1 MASTHHFESE
11 GHAPKRAIDHKSE
24 VDRDT
29 DHHEADTATD
39 TAKPKPT
46 SELPEFLANA
56 TRADWVLW
64 GLMVAAGIYGFALI
78 PFRAL
83 LLVNHPFLYAG
94 LSGSN
99 LAVLTVGAT
108 HSDKPW
114 HLVAV
119 VIIATLSAAK
129 FLPLYF
135 LLGKRWGKEFVDMM
149 FAGHPPRWF
158 SKLENFIYNHQ
169 GFSFLLSCI
178 PFSPISPV
186 LIVTISGIKRARG
199 LFVSLWVLGFI
210 TLLKLFYLY
219 LGVTFGTQVQGTLEV
234 INRYIT
240 WITIAL
246 IAWLF
251 ISINLKQRKKGALR
265 K

>member
-1 MASTHHFESE
+1 MTSANHFDPDDRASETAPD
-11 GHAPKRAIDHKSE
+11 HAPD
-24 VDRDT
+24 VDMAT
-29 DHHEADTATD
+29 DDPLADTATE
-39 TAKPKPT
+39 TPKSKAN

-56 TRADWVLW
+56 TRTDWVLW
-64 GLMVAAGIYGFALI
+64 GLMVAAGIYSFALI

-83 LLVNHPFLYAG
+83 LLVNHPFFYAG

-108 HSDKPW
+108 YSDKPW
-114 HLVAV
+114 QLVAV
-119 VIIATLSAAK
+119 IIIATLSAAK

-149 FAGHPPRWF
+149 FAGHPPKWF

-199 LFVSLWVLGFI
+199 IFVSMWVLSFI

-219 LGVTFGTQVQGTLEV
+219 LGITFGTQVQDTLEV